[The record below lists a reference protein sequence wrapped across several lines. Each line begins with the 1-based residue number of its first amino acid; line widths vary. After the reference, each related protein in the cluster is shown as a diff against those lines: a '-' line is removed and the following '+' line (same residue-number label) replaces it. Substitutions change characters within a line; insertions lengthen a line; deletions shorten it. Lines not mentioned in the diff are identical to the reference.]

1 MRVEVVKAFRTFSV
15 GHVIP
20 EMPANEART
29 LIARGLV
36 REVVE
41 RRDMPAAPN
50 KMIRHAPVAKA
61 RA

>member
-1 MRVEVVKAFRTFSV
+1 MRVEVVQSFRTYSV

-20 EMPANEART
+20 EMPENEARA

-36 REVVE
+36 REV
-41 RRDMPAAPN
+41 RDVPAAPN
-50 KMIRHAPVAKA
+50 KMIRHAPVTKA